1 MRRDGRRAAKRS
13 MIEPRKILVRATNW
27 IGDAVMSIPA
37 LDALRVQFPDADITV
52 LAKPW
57 VSDVYDRHPAIN
69 RQIVYDAEK
78 EHRGTRGFAG
88 LIARLREERFDTAIL
103 LPNAFHAAWLAWRVR
118 VPVRVGY
125 AREGRALLLTTAVE
139 ALPPAAYGHQAYYY
153 LHLLFRAGLIA
164 RPESPRPLEEVRL
177 FVQPEEKAWAERYLA
192 SLALQGPRFLIGVAP
207 GAAYGPAKR
216 WPAAR
221 FAEVADR
228 LIAALSADVLI
239 FGSRGEKA
247 LAEDVAGDMKHTPSI
262 VAGETTLRQSMALLE
277 QCRLVVSNDS
287 GLMHVAASLGVPVI
301 SIFGSTDPGA
311 TGPLGP
317 FARILQN
324 PVPCSPCG
332 LRVCPIDF
340 RCMEG
345 LSVDTVYRA
354 ALECVKR
361 FGIAYDR
368 APGGR

>member
-1 MRRDGRRAAKRS
+1 MT
-13 MIEPRKILVRATNW
+13 EPRKILVRATNW
-27 IGDAVMSIPA
+27 IGDAVMSVPA
-37 LDALRVQFPDADITV
+37 LDALRAGFPESEIVV

-57 VSDVYDRHPAIN
+57 VSDVYYRHPAVT
-69 RQIVYDAEK
+69 RQIIYDSEK
-78 EHRGTRGFAG
+78 EHRGTRGFSR
-88 LIARLREERFDTAIL
+88 LIRRLRDERFDAAVL
-103 LPNAFHAAWLAWRVR
+103 LQNAFHAAWLAWRAGI
-118 VPVRVGY
+118 PVRIGY
-125 AREGRALLLTTAVE
+125 ARDGRAPLLTTAVE

-164 RPESPRPLEEVRL
+164 RPEPPQPLEETRL
-177 FVQPEEKAWAERYLA
+177 AVQPEEQAWAERYLG
-192 SLALQGPRFLIGVAP
+192 SLALQGPRFLIGLAP

-221 FAEVADR
+221 FAELADR

-239 FGSRGEKA
+239 FGSQAEKA
-247 LAEDVAGDMKHTPSI
+247 LAEDVAGEMKHTPSI
-262 VAGETTLRQSMALLE
+262 VAGETALRQSMAMLA

-287 GLMHVAASLGVPVI
+287 GLMHLSAALGLPVI
-301 SIFGSTDPGA
+301 AIFGSTNPYA

-317 FARILQN
+317 FTRVLHN
-324 PVPCSPCG
+324 PVACSPCG
-332 LRVCPIDF
+332 LRVCPIDL

-345 LSVDTVYRA
+345 LSVDAVYRA

-361 FGIAYDR
+361 LGIAYDR